1 MKVIERKKPLWA
13 FVFGEG
19 DEGRSGLV
27 TCVGDVAADTAGGAE
42 ASVEFTDEDGR
53 TAVVRAFGQTQV
65 LSRGYAWLAAP
76 GFSLVVPLDVL
87 EQEWQDAEKGSGA
100 AVGVG
105 GGEDA
110 EPGMGSRVAT
120 LETQVRILQAAVETM
135 RGGKSVGDGKTGKG
149 SRAESSV
156 GGIVEAS
163 AAVES
168 GEPVDSTG
176 VNDREGGV

>member
-27 TCVGDVAADTAGGAE
+27 SCVGDVVADGAGE
-42 ASVEFTDEDGR
+42 ASVEFTGEDGR

-65 LSRGYAWLAAP
+65 LGVGYAWLAAP
-76 GFSLVVPLDVL
+76 GYSLVVPLDVL
-87 EQEWQDAEKGSGA
+87 EQECQDAEKDSTGSEA
-100 AVGVG
+100 G
-105 GGEDA
+105 GGEGGD
-110 EPGMGSRVAT
+110 PGMGSRIAT

-135 RGGKSVGDGKTGKG
+135 RGGKAGNGAGGKG
-149 SRAESSV
+149 SKAESAAGSSS
-156 GGIVEAS
+156 EAS

-168 GEPVDSTG
+168 SEPVDSTG
-176 VNDREGGV
+176 ANDKEGGV

>member
-27 TCVGDVAADTAGGAE
+27 TCVGDVAADTAGRAE
-42 ASVEFTDEDGR
+42 ASVEFTGEDGR

-65 LSRGYAWLAAP
+65 LGVGYAWLAAP

-87 EQEWQDAEKGSGA
+87 EQEWQDAEKDSE
-100 AVGVG
+100 G
-105 GGEDA
+105 GGTAGGGDA
-110 EPGMGSRVAT
+110 GPGMGSRVAT

-135 RGGKSVGDGKTGKG
+135 RAGKGTEGKGGKG
-149 SRAESSV
+149 SSAAESGEEPNV
-156 GGIVEAS
+156 
-163 AAVES
+163 AAENR
-168 GEPVDSTG
+168 EPVDSTG
-176 VNDREGGV
+176 VNDKEGGV